1 MNRQGGKS
9 VSFKL
14 LGLVFIFFSGIY
26 SAFLYGRSFDLR
38 VNNLTLFSSDADFYI
53 NSVLYGKLKSGEI
66 TKELIKRQK
75 WPMEKFYKKILLYLE
90 TGEEDVLDKA
100 FSKELYLKKTDE
112 ENLKGFFKCLGKS
125 DYQSQVKELEFKK
138 SCIRDCLSKAVE
150 EKNKNQRSGA
160 MLTLGIFLTIIIFL
174 I

>member
-1 MNRQGGKS
+1 M
-9 VSFKL
+9 SFKL

-26 SAFLYGRSFDLR
+26 SAFLYGKSFDLR
-38 VNNLTLFSSDADFYI
+38 VDNLTRFSSDADFYI

-75 WPMEKFYKKILLYLE
+75 GQTEKFYKKILLYLE
-90 TGEEDVLDKA
+90 TGDEEVLDMA
-100 FSKELYLKKTDE
+100 FGKELNLKKTDE
-112 ENLKGFFKCLGKS
+112 ENLKAFFKCLGKS

-138 SCIRDCLSKAVE
+138 SCIRACLSKAIE
-150 EKNKNQRSGA
+150 EKNKNHRSGA